1 MSSILKD
8 YYLDKTLLIHIK
20 KDGYTFKYS
29 QESDIIPIIAPA
41 FKCYNIVRFNLLV
54 VSPCYNKQKF

>member
-20 KDGYTFKYS
+20 KMVIRLSTHRRAIS
-29 QESDIIPIIAPA
+29 S
-41 FKCYNIVRFNLLV
+41 L
-54 VSPCYNKQKF
+54 